1 MDQSMPL
8 PGTVTSLTNTETP
21 VRTGLPRPGQGIGY
35 PNQTPVCPL
44 RQSTEG
50 GAIHLF
56 PLPFRTLLNYTLLPD
71 TPTSPG
77 TGSFVITVVTG
88 LGTIQTSTH

>member
-1 MDQSMPL
+1 MDRSMPL

-44 RQSTEG
+44 RQSEELQRKEALSTSS
-50 GAIHLF
+50 LF
-56 PLPFRTLLNYTLLPD
+56 RL
-71 TPTSPG
+71 
-77 TGSFVITVVTG
+77 G
-88 LGTIQTSTH
+88 LF